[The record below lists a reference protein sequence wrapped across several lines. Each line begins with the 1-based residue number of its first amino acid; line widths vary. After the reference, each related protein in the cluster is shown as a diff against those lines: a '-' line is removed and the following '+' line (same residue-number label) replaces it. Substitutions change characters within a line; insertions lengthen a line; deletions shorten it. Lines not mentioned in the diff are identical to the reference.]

1 MMRRLAG
8 CLALVLVCS
17 AAATAQEAYST
28 VESPGEATVY
38 GLPTYVEFFVERVFE
53 ADSLEAAMQQAE
65 PFADSLRGALTA
77 AELQP
82 SEMNALSPIIPDAT
96 AKTVKVSINLQFSV
110 GSLGGPDTANQR
122 FATLCHEM
130 AEAATKLQASLRGPR
145 LDTTDPEAL
154 VRNAVSEAIA
164 NAYPAAEASAA
175 VLGVPILA
183 VDKVKVLETTW
194 NTPNRYW
201 ENEPSLRQIAC
212 TAKVN
217 VTYALSVGAATP

>member
-1 MMRRLAG
+1 MMQRLAG
-8 CLALVLVCS
+8 CLTLMLVFS
-17 AAATAQEAYST
+17 AGAMAQEAYST
-28 VESPGEATVY
+28 VDSPGEATVY
-38 GLPTYVEFFVERVFE
+38 GLPTYVEFFVDRSFE

-65 PFADSLRGALTA
+65 PFAEALRGALTA

-82 SEMNALSPIIPDAT
+82 SEMNALSPTIPDAT
-96 AKTVKVSINLQFSV
+96 AKKVNVSINLQFSV

-122 FATLCHEM
+122 FASLCHKM
-130 AEAATKLQASLRGPR
+130 AETATKVQATLRGPR
-145 LDTTDPEAL
+145 LDTSDPEAL

-164 NAYPAAEASAA
+164 NAYPAAEAAAA

-183 VDKVKVLETTW
+183 VDKVNVLETTW

-201 ENEPSLRQIAC
+201 SNEPSLRQIAC
-212 TAKVN
+212 TAKVH